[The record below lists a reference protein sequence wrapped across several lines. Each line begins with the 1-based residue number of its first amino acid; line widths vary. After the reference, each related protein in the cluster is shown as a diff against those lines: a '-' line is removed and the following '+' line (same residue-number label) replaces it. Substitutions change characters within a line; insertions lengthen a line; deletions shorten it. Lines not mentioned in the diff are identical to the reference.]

1 MPSFRDLR
9 VKHKITA
16 ITLIT
21 ILAVSLLSS
30 GVYVTVENRRA
41 RAAIV
46 DELTTIAGIVADN
59 STAALVFNDPA
70 AAEETLAAL
79 KAKPDIFGA
88 AIFRRDGSPFA
99 SYAAGASNDRSTDFK
114 AAPDARRA
122 TSGEALSRVRV
133 RDDLLELATPIR
145 LDGEVVGTLVLRSSL
160 VQITAALLTY
170 AGIVLAVLSISM
182 LIAFALISRLQR
194 VISTPIE
201 RLLRTMES
209 VSANQDYTVRAQP
222 NGRDELGSLIDGFND
237 MLAQIQ
243 RHEEVLHGA
252 RHQAESASRAK
263 SDFLANMSH
272 ELRTPLNAILGFSE
286 VLMKEMVG
294 PLGQPRYREYAF
306 DIHESGQ
313 HLLALI
319 NDILDLSKVEAGRV
333 ELVDDVIDVGA
344 LVEKA
349 VRLVADRAAQAKV
362 EIRVLAAPDLPRLVA
377 DERLVKQALLNLVS
391 NAVKFTPEG
400 GRVDVSLS
408 LAADGSFHLGV
419 RDTGIG
425 IAESDIERV
434 LTPFCQVESTL
445 SRNYQG
451 TGLGLPLTKSFM
463 EMHGGTLELTSR
475 LGEGTEVI
483 LRFPANRVRRAPGD
497 PSSQEK
503 AAISA

>member
-21 ILAVSLLSS
+21 ILVVSLLSS
-30 GVYVTVENRRA
+30 AVYVAVESRRA
-41 RAAIV
+41 RSAIA

-79 KAKPDIFGA
+79 KAKPDIVGA
-88 AIFRRDGSPFA
+88 SIFRRDGSLFA
-99 SYAAGASNDRSTDFK
+99 SYADGASDGGSTNRK
-114 AAPDARRA
+114 AARNPRRA
-122 TSGEALSRVRV
+122 AGVAALRRVRGEQ
-133 RDDLLELATPIR
+133 LELALPIR
-145 LDGEVVGTLVLRSSL
+145 LDGEVVGTLVLKSSL
-160 VQITAALLTY
+160 ARITAALWTY
-170 AGIVLAVLSISM
+170 VGIVLAVMAISM
-182 LIAFALISRLQR
+182 LFAFALISRLQR
-194 VISTPIE
+194 VISAPIE
-201 RLLRTMES
+201 RLLKTMES
-209 VSANQDYTVRAQP
+209 VSASQDYTVRAQP
-222 NGRDELGSLIDGFND
+222 NGRDELGSLINGFND

-252 RHQAESASRAK
+252 RRQAESASRAK

-286 VLMKEMVG
+286 VLMNEMVG

-333 ELVDDVIDVGA
+333 ELVDNVIDVGT

-349 VRLVADRAAQAKV
+349 VRLVADRAEQAKV
-362 EIRVLAAPDLPRLVA
+362 EIRVLAAPDLPKLVA
-377 DERLVKQALLNLVS
+377 DERLVKQALLNVVS

-400 GRVDVSLS
+400 GRVEITLS
-408 LAADGSFHLGV
+408 LTADGSFRLGV

-425 IAESDIERV
+425 IAEPDLERV
-434 LTPFCQVESTL
+434 LTPFFQVESTL
-445 SRNYQG
+445 SRQFQG
-451 TGLGLPLTKSFM
+451 TGLGLPLTKSFI
-463 EMHGGTLELTSR
+463 EMHGGRFELNSR
-475 LGEGTEVI
+475 LGEGTEVT
-483 LRFPANRVRRAPGD
+483 LRFPAARVHRP
-497 PSSQEK
+497 Q
-503 AAISA
+503 AIPTSDAKSALSA